1 VFGRRSIRTP
11 SALCCAARS
20 SSVSITSLPLGT
32 TARTSSTTSRETSYP
47 YPENPKLV
55 TTVGGR
61 RDDQGA
67 WLPAQ
72 SPAPLRAGVE
82 DHLGS
87 LRGGRMAFANLRV
100 MTADGSGDLLAGR
113 CYAAQAALRE
123 RATTIAVRLLLARAR
138 VIC

>member
-1 VFGRRSIRTP
+1 VLRRAIE
-11 SALCCAARS
+11 
-20 SSVSITSLPLGT
+20 LGVDHIA
-32 TARTSSTTSRETSYP
+32 TARYYGPDVVNDLTRETSYP

-72 SPAPLRAGVE
+72 SPAPLRARVE
-82 DHLGS
+82 DNLGS
-87 LRGGRMAFANLRV
+87 LRGGRMALVNLRL